1 MDGKKNSY
9 TVIISVIV
17 AIFLIEI
24 SLRIIGFNKYQ
35 FKGYPPYYLTKVGKY
50 DNFDIKENITETEF
64 IFNDSTPHK
73 VWGNEVGCFDESVK
87 NISNNYI
94 LIAGDSNSWGYVPY
108 NKNWSYLLEKKINRK
123 VLNCSVPAYSTI
135 QELYKT
141 KKILGKLEGYE
152 KDYANTSSNKNRK
165 Q

>member
-50 DNFDIKENITETEF
+50 DNFVT
-64 IFNDSTPHK
+64 
-73 VWGNEVGCFDESVK
+73 
-87 NISNNYI
+87 I
-94 LIAGDSNSWGYVPY
+94 LNSKGQ
-108 NKNWSYLLEKKINRK
+108 LF
-123 VLNCSVPAYSTI
+123 TI
-135 QELYKT
+135 VHVHL
-141 KKILGKLEGYE
+141 
-152 KDYANTSSNKNRK
+152 
-165 Q
+165 